1 MVRTPRNLEKRPLVE
16 RIRLALTLLFAA
28 GWLALAPAAG
38 ATTQT
43 VNDARGDGKS
53 DVDIKKV
60 TVVDRNG
67 TITATI
73 TTWKSLVNAGTP
85 CLWVRGGAHATTR
98 DYWSVG
104 CFGPKHRTANA
115 GRTTKPIAGRQTKF
129 TMTYTFAAKALGI
142 GASFQWRA
150 VQLEET
156 PAEAAPDRS
165 WAKHVMDRSAP

>member
-1 MVRTPRNLEKRPLVE
+1 MERTLTRLMLVV
-16 RIRLALTLLFAA
+16 AV
-28 GWLALAPAAG
+28 GSLALASAAG

-53 DVDIKKV
+53 DVDIRKV

-85 CLWVRGGAHATTR
+85 CLWVRAGAHASTR

-104 CFGPKHRTANA
+104 CFGPGHRTANA
-115 GRTTKPIAGRQTKF
+115 GRTTKPVTGKQTKF
-129 TMTYTFAAKALGI
+129 TMTYTFTAKALGI

-156 PAEAAPDRS
+156 PAEAAPDRG
-165 WAKHVMDRSAP
+165 WAKHAMDVSGP